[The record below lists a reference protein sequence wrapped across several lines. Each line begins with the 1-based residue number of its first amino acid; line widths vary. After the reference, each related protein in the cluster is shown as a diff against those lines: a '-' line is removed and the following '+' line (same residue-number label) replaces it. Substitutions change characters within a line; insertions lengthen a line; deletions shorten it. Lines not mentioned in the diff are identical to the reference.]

1 MTHGRGLSPSRTQ
14 LTTISRLTSG
24 GGEKRF
30 MTPGGLPRRTSFR
43 CWQPPT
49 LQSSRR
55 ARLPIGTM
63 GEPGAVLGCEGE
75 FEAADRLIGE
85 PNLGLLGDVCGMI
98 VEDQL
103 DRSMGR
109 IGGIDEREEFD
120 EFAAAVAVLDES
132 VNLAG
137 E

>member
-1 MTHGRGLSPSRTQ
+1 MAAMMRSLSSCLDSTRMWRSTERAS
-14 LTTISRLTSG
+14 L
-24 GGEKRF
+24 EKEA
-30 MTPGGLPRRTSFR
+30 LDE
-43 CWQPPT
+43 
-49 LQSSRR
+49 
-55 ARLPIGTM
+55 I
-63 GEPGAVLGCEGE
+63 EPGAVLGCEGE

-109 IGGIDEREEFD
+109 IGGIDELEEFD

>member
-1 MTHGRGLSPSRTQ
+1 MGGIERALRFLFGLAGVVGSNR
-14 LTTISRLTSG
+14 
-24 GGEKRF
+24 GGEFGEKPLDEF
-30 MTPGGLPRRTSFR
+30 
-43 CWQPPT
+43 
-49 LQSSRR
+49 
-55 ARLPIGTM
+55 
-63 GEPGAVLGCEGE
+63 EPGAVLGCEGE

-109 IGGIDEREEFD
+109 IGGIDELEEFD